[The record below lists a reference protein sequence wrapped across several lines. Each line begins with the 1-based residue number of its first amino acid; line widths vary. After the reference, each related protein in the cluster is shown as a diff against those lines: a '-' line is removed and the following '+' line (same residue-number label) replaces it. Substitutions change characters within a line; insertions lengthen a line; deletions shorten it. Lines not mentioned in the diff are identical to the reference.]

1 MQRSK
6 LYPLILILALL
17 IPTALVFAQVDSVI
31 LRNGS
36 TDAHQVDLVEYVDNG
51 DGTTTFTYAVTGL
64 DAKQAV
70 SHWVLGIDTCLAPNT
85 DFLVSPKSGANYSS
99 PTNIE
104 ACTDGT
110 YACDPASYKVSTGH
124 DGSTGFSGLKF
135 DFVGDDG
142 IKTGET
148 HIFQIT
154 VRNFLGLTQVHLL
167 TKYGPFNTGFDETIA
182 GPECAVPT
190 AISLSST
197 NVESLGSD
205 TLLPVALVM
214 VFVMTIATVTIW
226 RKRVSA

>member
-1 MQRSK
+1 MGRSK
-6 LYPLILILALL
+6 LYLLILILALL
-17 IPTALVFAQVDSVI
+17 IPTALVFAQIDSVI

-70 SHWVLGIDTCLAPNT
+70 SHWVLGIDSCLAPNT
-85 DFLVSPKSGANYSS
+85 DFLVSPASGDNYSS
-99 PTNIE
+99 PTNID
-104 ACTDGT
+104 ACTDAT
-110 YACDPASYKVSTGH
+110 YACDPASYTVSTGS

-135 DFVGDDG
+135 DFLGDDG
-142 IKTGET
+142 IKSGET

-154 VRNFLGLTQVHLL
+154 VRNVLSLTDVPLL
-167 TKYGPFNTGFDETIA
+167 TKYGSSDTGGEETIT
-182 GPECAVPT
+182 GPECASPT

-214 VFVMTIATVTIW
+214 VFMMAVATIAIW
-226 RKRVSA
+226 RKRASA